1 MGQDVR
7 AGFSLGNGITHQFT
21 PPHVPML
28 HLSLAK
34 CTWVEMRHGDGPR
47 LWTLSKHGWIV
58 CHMLHHA
65 QVSHQNGF
73 KLERIHPSCS
83 YLIWAF
89 TPSSLSL
96 NILLLIGVF
105 FLSRTVAT
113 KLEHLWCCLVCRL
126 ASVNCAHT
134 MLSLNSSKS
143 HNLHLNTAV
152 YTIAFC

>member
-7 AGFSLGNGITHQFT
+7 AGFSLGNAITHQFT

-105 FLSRTVAT
+105 FFPGQLPQSLSIYDVALFVVLQALT
-113 KLEHLWCCLVCRL
+113 
-126 ASVNCAHT
+126 AHT
-134 MLSLNSSKS
+134 LWLAW
-143 HNLHLNTAV
+143 TALKAI
-152 YTIAFC
+152 TCT